1 MRWQR
6 VPSDLEETDMKKAV
20 ILAIGGLFILGWMVT
35 IKGLIEKPAAYH
47 ALISEAQKYEEQQIY
62 IMAIE
67 NYKEALAYNPD
78 SLDLRMKIAEDYH
91 LLGDESAF
99 ENRSEDI
106 NTLFNY
112 PVANVERL
120 ADYYMEQSL
129 DNKAIDL
136 LQKAM
141 DIHKNEAGLEERF
154 QKLRYTYSKV
164 YIRYDEIFDFRNDS
178 AVVMTEDRYGVVD
191 GDGDVIASAQ
201 YDWAGS
207 LSGDRTLIP
216 VSKDGEYFYLNEE
229 GYRILVPSPDQ
240 KVEDIGVFCSGVAP
254 AKINGKYGYIDNK
267 FHPVSDF
274 QWDGATV
281 IQNKLGA
288 VKQGDKWAVIDD
300 GYNAVTD
307 FIYDD
312 IKTDDYGYC
321 SISGRIFAKTAK
333 GYVMLD
339 ENGKQL
345 GESVFEDA
353 KPFLTEEPTS
363 VKINGKWG
371 FADMDGN
378 IVIVPQY
385 DDARPF
391 SGGLAPVKKGTAWGY
406 ITLENQMVI
415 EDTFM
420 DARSFYKGV
429 APVREGNQ
437 WSAIRLN
444 VIE

>member
-78 SLDLRMKIAEDYH
+78 SLDLRMKIAEDYR

-207 LSGDRTLIP
+207 LSGDRTLIQ
-216 VSKDGEYFYLNEE
+216 
-229 GYRILVPSPDQ
+229 RR
-240 KVEDIGVFCSGVAP
+240 
-254 AKINGKYGYIDNK
+254 
-267 FHPVSDF
+267 
-274 QWDGATV
+274 
-281 IQNKLGA
+281 
-288 VKQGDKWAVIDD
+288 
-300 GYNAVTD
+300 
-307 FIYDD
+307 
-312 IKTDDYGYC
+312 
-321 SISGRIFAKTAK
+321 RIF
-333 GYVMLD
+333 L
-339 ENGKQL
+339 
-345 GESVFEDA
+345 
-353 KPFLTEEPTS
+353 
-363 VKINGKWG
+363 
-371 FADMDGN
+371 
-378 IVIVPQY
+378 PQ
-385 DDARPF
+385 
-391 SGGLAPVKKGTAWGY
+391 
-406 ITLENQMVI
+406 
-415 EDTFM
+415 
-420 DARSFYKGV
+420 
-429 APVREGNQ
+429 
-437 WSAIRLN
+437 
-444 VIE
+444 